1 MYIIYILNRLY
12 STTQN
17 HLVIILLIVWASGI
31 RFRVIDLDSNQ

>member
-1 MYIIYILNRLY
+1 MYIIYILSHLY
-12 STTQN
+12 RAIQN